1 MSYLMFQDIVE
12 LESFFR
18 ITTDHPPNQILG
30 LGRDKRRNVV
40 DTFFHFFQQLTKI
53 IVVKWQGAHLE
64 LVLTRVHMTHLNSG
78 YVNFNVADVSDRTHI
93 RENSPKV
100 QKL

>member
-1 MSYLMFQDIVE
+1 MVWRVILAVILVVIFTVLVSYLMFQDIVE

-30 LGRDKRRNVV
+30 LGRDKWRNVV

-53 IVVKWQGAHLE
+53 IVVKG
-64 LVLTRVHMTHLNSG
+64 
-78 YVNFNVADVSDRTHI
+78 
-93 RENSPKV
+93 
-100 QKL
+100 